1 MKRRVLFIV
10 DSDPRTSPKPAEAVR
25 IATGVGVWEKA
36 EVTLYLRGAAVL
48 ALGEFADELVDGED
62 FARYLPV
69 LTEGQRPV
77 LVQRE
82 ASQLKEL
89 GMTSV
94 KFESI
99 DDKQLAALS
108 AASDATVRF

>member
-25 IATGVGVWEKA
+25 IAAGVGVWEKA
-36 EVTLYLRGAAVL
+36 EVTLYLRDAAVL
-48 ALGEFADELVDGED
+48 ALGEFADELVDGEN
-62 FARYLPV
+62 FTRYLPV
-69 LTEGQRPV
+69 VTEGQRPV

-82 ASQLKEL
+82 AAQLKEL
-89 GMTSV
+89 GVPNV

>member
-25 IATGVGVWEKA
+25 IAAGVGVWEKA
-36 EVTLYLRGAAVL
+36 EVTLYLRDAAVL
-48 ALGEFADELVDGED
+48 ALGEFADELVDGD
-62 FARYLPV
+62 NFARYLPV
-69 LTEGQRPV
+69 LTEGQRSV

-82 ASQLKEL
+82 ASRLREI
-89 GMTSV
+89 GVASV
-94 KFESI
+94 EFEGI
-99 DDKQLAALS
+99 DDRQLAALS